1 MPVPAVVLTRVVN
14 VDIAPFDLGERL
26 DEVREL
32 ARTAMTAA
40 RQPGGILI
48 AKYLTEV
55 TEVSGLLALG
65 AHADDALVGVLIGWP
80 TASRRWWPDEVRP
93 ALRASDNEHWLDD
106 AFELAELH
114 VHPDVQGHGIA
125 TGLLDEARHRIAQR
139 RIVLSTNAINNKHAR
154 RFYRNRGFRV
164 LTGPFQWRS
173 VPIRIFVLGR
183 EITER

>member
-1 MPVPAVVLTRVVN
+1 MVLTRVVD
-14 VDIAPFDLGERL
+14 VDIAPFHLGERL

-65 AHADDALVGVLIGWP
+65 AHADDALVGVLVGWP
-80 TASRRWWPDEVRP
+80 TASRRWWPDQVRP
-93 ALRASDNEHWLDD
+93 ALRASDNEHWLD
-106 AFELAELH
+106 
-114 VHPDVQGHGIA
+114 
-125 TGLLDEARHRIAQR
+125 EARRRIAQR

-183 EITER
+183 EVTER